1 MHGKT
6 IGLCWSKKALT
17 ISSVKRYNP
26 RLMNSYAI
34 IQTGGKQYRVAE
46 GETLKVEKLDGKA
59 GDQVKLDVLFA
70 KSEDK
75 AHVGK
80 PSVSGASVTAE
91 VVRQFRAPKIIVYK
105 ERQKKVYKK
114 TQGHRQWLTE
124 LRIKTISL
132 PNV

>member
-1 MHGKT
+1 
-6 IGLCWSKKALT
+6 
-17 ISSVKRYNP
+17 
-26 RLMNSYAI
+26 MNSYAI

-59 GDQVKLDVLFA
+59 GDEVKIEDVLFA
-70 KSEDK
+70 KDADK
-75 AHVGK
+75 TVTGR
-80 PSVSGASVTAE
+80 PNISGASVTAE
-91 VVRQFRAPKIIVYK
+91 VVRQLRAPKILVYK

-132 PNV
+132 PNT